1 MFVVFDTN
9 SYRTFVNGITG
20 EEALD
25 RISKIK
31 EHEAAKDVKSL
42 ISSTVASEL
51 ISHILDGGKF
61 EKEGDC
67 TKALRV
73 MYSHCG
79 DSSKYG
85 IVPSPEVQLAKE
97 LFNKE
102 DSRGIQTEKAI
113 AEIAYQLYVSP
124 TETTV
129 ETLRLNIESV
139 AKHNMEV
146 EEMMAEFLS
155 VLAGIWRTSKDS
167 EEVKINQ
174 IKDIQSLALI
184 SSVAEKVGFRYT
196 KSDNYFELLK
206 VFGEYIQIYKE
217 RYPVPLQMMVDFCKK
232 LTNEKFI
239 PDKPARIN
247 QVWDQR
253 ILHVAGQRIEEQAI
267 ILVTNDKAMLEAAR
281 NSEVP
286 ITSTTPDLRKSK
298 VDPAAISNN
307 VMSYSDYCL
316 WLESK
321 N

>member
-20 EEALD
+20 EDALD

-124 TETTV
+124 TEATV
-129 ETLRLNIESV
+129 ETLRLNIESI

-146 EEMMAEFLS
+146 EEMMAKYLS
-155 VLAGIWRTSKDS
+155 VLAGVWRTSKDS

-196 KSDNYFELLK
+196 KSDNYIELLK
-206 VFGEYIQIYKE
+206 VLG
-217 RYPVPLQMMVDFCKK
+217 
-232 LTNEKFI
+232 
-239 PDKPARIN
+239 A
-247 QVWDQR
+247 
-253 ILHVAGQRIEEQAI
+253 
-267 ILVTNDKAMLEAAR
+267 
-281 NSEVP
+281 
-286 ITSTTPDLRKSK
+286 
-298 VDPAAISNN
+298 
-307 VMSYSDYCL
+307 
-316 WLESK
+316 
-321 N
+321 